1 MCIDPRDYLAAQAQ
15 AHAQLTLAQAQLEAA
30 EVALSIARVQYP
42 AQLLAARAQ
51 RRVAEASFALERAS
65 NRRQHSVD
73 PRATTEESIDA
84 ADSQQRTASAN
95 VASAQAQLQVAATAP
110 DQLREAQANVAER
123 AAQVQQGEAQLAEA
137 DLELSYCEVRAPVDG
152 VITKRNVQLGSY
164 LSAGTLMFLIVSP
177 NVWVTANFKESHL
190 RRMRASDEV
199 DLSVDAFPALKLHG
213 HVDSIQLGSGA
224 RFPAFPAENAT
235 GNFVK
240 IVQRVPVKI
249 IIDRG
254 FDPNMPFGLALSVSP
269 VVRLP

>member
-1 MCIDPRDYLAAQAQ
+1 MRRTVSSARPPQMLQA
-15 AHAQLTLAQAQLEAA
+15 L
-30 EVALSIARVQYP
+30 
-42 AQLLAARAQ
+42 
-51 RRVAEASFALERAS
+51 
-65 NRRQHSVD
+65 
-73 PRATTEESIDA
+73 
-84 ADSQQRTASAN
+84 
-95 VASAQAQLQVAATAP
+95 
-110 DQLREAQANVAER
+110 AER

-249 IIDRG
+249 IY
-254 FDPNMPFGLALSVSP
+254 
-269 VVRLP
+269 